1 MSRERVACPGCG
13 DNDRNANNL
22 HIFEDDPNSGYCY
35 QCRQKF
41 FIGPKGQKTVR
52 QQRQQKDDAEELRSI
67 KQLPIKAL
75 THKPI
80 TLETAERFG
89 VRVRLSEVD
98 GSIERV
104 MYPYFDVDG
113 NVTGYKVRIL
123 PKEFVIVGKVKSLF
137 GKQSCKPGA
146 RLLVLTEG
154 EDDAMAAW
162 QMLHDA
168 GRNYNVCSIPNGA
181 SGEGV
186 VDPVVLS
193 EMEFITSH
201 EIIVLALDND
211 GPGQATARTLAEVL
225 SSSVK
230 RIKILKMPRKDA
242 GQMLIDGM
250 GSEFEKLFYTK
261 DFHPEKVVR
270 GSELTLESLRAPKK
284 QGIPLPWPKLQSKL
298 QGLRKGEIALITGG
312 SGLGKTQVVR
322 ELGFHL
328 ADKHNQRIAN
338 IMLETPMLDVARSYI
353 AMDNN
358 VPPYKLIFNPKII
371 TEEQYQKSFDRF
383 LANDKLLF
391 LEHWGSLDSEV
402 LLRKMKYFAL
412 AMKADWI
419 ILDHISLAVAGIDTD
434 ERKSL
439 DMAFEALTRLCVE
452 TGVGVIV
459 VMHLKRVPGK
469 SWAKGDEVELVDL
482 RGTAGAEQMSWTVL
496 AIERN
501 SQDDGKRDIS
511 RLRLIKN
518 RTTGHLGLCDSLSYS
533 HETGRLT
540 LLDSSY

>member
-1 MSRERVACPGCG
+1 MRERTGCPGPC
-13 DNDRNANNL
+13 NDVSGNNL
-22 HIFEDDPNSGYCY
+22 QIYDDDPNRGYCFK
-35 QCRQKF
+35 CRKAYSLN
-41 FIGPKGQKTVR
+41 GQRTVR
-52 QQRQQKDDAEELRSI
+52 QQREQKDDALELHSI
-67 KQLPIKAL
+67 RTLPIKAL

-104 MYPYFDVDG
+104 LYPYFDSDG

-123 PKEFVIVGKVKSLF
+123 PKDFLIVGKVKSLF

-168 GRNYNVCSIPNGA
+168 GRNYNVCSVPNGA
-181 SGEGV
+181 SSDGV

-250 GSEFEKLFYTK
+250 GDQFEKLFYTK

-270 GSELTLESLRAPKK
+270 GSELTLEKLRAPKK
-284 QGIPLPWPKLQSKL
+284 AGIPLPWPKLQSKM
-298 QGLRKGEIALITGG
+298 QGLRKGEITLITGG

-383 LANDKLLF
+383 LGNDKLLF

-402 LLRKMKYFAL
+402 LLRKMKYFAI

-469 SWAKGDEVELVDL
+469 SWAAGDEVELVDL
-482 RGTAGAEQMSWTVL
+482 RGTAGAEQMSWNVL

-501 SQDDGKRDIS
+501 SQDENKRDIS

-518 RTTGHLGLCDSLSYS
+518 RTTGHLGLCDSLTYS
-533 HETGRLT
+533 HETGRLSV
-540 LLDSSY
+540 LDASY